1 MKRFWDRADYAEVP
15 GGFAIMLDG
24 KPLRL
29 PGVDGRAA
37 GFVLPGRPLAE
48 AELEIPKVTQARL
61 SDSPRDGEY
70 SEYRGYILAEMQS
83 LARKHP
89 GAKW

>member
-1 MKRFWDRADYAEVP
+1 MWPYLDELFADEPLHDELEGIAVRPSTLRENTMKRIEA
-15 GGFAIMLDG
+15 L
-24 KPLRL
+24 
-29 PGVDGRAA
+29 
-37 GFVLPGRPLAE
+37 LAE
-48 AELEIPKVTQARL
+48 AELEVPKVTQARL